1 MNNISFSKN
10 MKGYTQGDLVAK
22 ETIAEINNNNEIDV
36 IESPNIISL
45 EELLENISNLMYYVH
60 LLYEQH
66 AYKELY
72 DVQMNLISAKKS
84 LRTILK

>member
-10 MKGYTQGDLVAK
+10 MKGYTQGDLEK
-22 ETIAEINNNNEIDV
+22 ETIAEIDNNEIDV
-36 IESPNIISL
+36 IESPNIVSL
-45 EELLENISNLMYYVH
+45 EELLNTINELMYSVH
-60 LLYEQH
+60 LIYEQH

-72 DVQMNLISAKKS
+72 DVQMNLISIKRS